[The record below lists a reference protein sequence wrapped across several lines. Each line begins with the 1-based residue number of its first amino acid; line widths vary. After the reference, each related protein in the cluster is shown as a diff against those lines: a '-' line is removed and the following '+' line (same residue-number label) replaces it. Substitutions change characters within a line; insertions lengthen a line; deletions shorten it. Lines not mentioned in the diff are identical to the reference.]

1 MVEGGLAALLQ
12 KKLADVDR
20 SPEGKLSLVDSFCGS
35 ALPPIRFTALDLGD
49 PSISW
54 NYNEFWLPSPPMCMR
69 RPVFCGCHAED

>member
-35 ALPPIRFTALDLGD
+35 ALPSIREQLLHRNVQRFRGGFVFKAR
-49 PSISW
+49 
-54 NYNEFWLPSPPMCMR
+54 SP
-69 RPVFCGCHAED
+69 